1 MSNEIVDVV
10 NQLIL
15 KAKGYGSPEGKASG
29 GVAEAAAHTLTPA
42 PKADEQQ
49 HETNKA
55 NSGTH
60 PEAGGKGR
68 KGVSG
73 GRPEGGES
81 FEDGAREEETIEGVK
96 GPSGKA
102 PQGHAGS
109 LKHEGGGQGPNH
121 PGTATST
128 QPQQKSSDIDLEKDH
143 GEDEEEDEEENEK
156 EDNKEEEKEE
166 KSKESGDVFLDVDEF
181 FSELVTKSIE
191 ETKKYVDETYGS
203 EISKSQDNEYV
214 QAGLAKSVAATLER
228 VEQLEKAL
236 VNVTKGMNMRKSLLK
251 GSDNI
256 SGIKNASIEG
266 GVTMTKS
273 EVSSKLLD
281 LRLNGDQSVTDN
293 MIVKFE
299 SVPYEQGLELLG
311 QTLKSKIGLE

>member
-15 KAKGYGSPEGKASG
+15 KAKGYGEPQGKNSG
-29 GVAEAAAHTLTPA
+29 GVAEAANHTLSTA
-42 PKADEQQ
+42 PKENEAQ
-49 HETNKA
+49 HLTNKA

-68 KGVSG
+68 KAVSG
-73 GRPEGGES
+73 GRPEGGADFRDGGDE
-81 FEDGAREEETIEGVK
+81 EDEVK
-96 GPSGKA
+96 GVSGPGGRA

-121 PGTATST
+121 PGTATENE
-128 QPQQKSSDIDLEKDH
+128 PRQKSTEVDLEKDH
-143 GEDEEEDEEENEK
+143 SEDEEDEK
-156 EDNKEEEKEE
+156 VEDNKEEEKEE

-191 ETKKYVDETYGS
+191 ETKKYVDETYGGS
-203 EISKSQDNEYV
+203 IEKSHDNEYV
-214 QAGLAKSVAATLER
+214 QAGLSKALAATLER

-236 VNVTKGMNMRKSLLK
+236 VNVTKGMDMRKSLLR

-256 SGIKNASIEG
+256 SGVKNSSIEG
-266 GVTMTKS
+266 GVTMSKS

-281 LRLNGDQSVTDN
+281 LRLNGDHNVTDN

-299 SVPYEQGLELLG
+299 SVPYEQGLELLSS
-311 QTLKSKIGLE
+311 TLKSKIGLE

>member
-1 MSNEIVDVV
+1 MSNDIVNVV
-10 NQLIL
+10 DQLIA
-15 KAKGYGSPEGKASG
+15 KAKGYGSPEGKNSG
-29 GVAEAAAHTLTPA
+29 GVAEAANRTLSTA
-42 PKADEQQ
+42 PKENEQQ
-49 HETNKA
+49 HLTNKA

-68 KGVSG
+68 KAVSG
-73 GRPEGGES
+73 GRPEGGADFRDGGDE
-81 FEDGAREEETIEGVK
+81 EDEVK
-96 GPSGKA
+96 GVSGPGGRA
-102 PQGHAGS
+102 PQGHAGA

-121 PGTATST
+121 PGTATSSA
-128 QPQQKSSDIDLEKDH
+128 KSSEVDLEKDH
-143 GEDEEEDEEENEK
+143 SENEDDEK
-156 EDNKEEEKEE
+156 EEVEDNKEEEKEE

-191 ETKKYVDETYGS
+191 ETKKYVDETYGG

-214 QAGLAKSVAATLER
+214 QAGLAKSLAATLER
-228 VEQLEKAL
+228 VEQLEKAI
-236 VNVTKGMNMRKSLLK
+236 VNVSKGMDMRKSLLR

-256 SGIKNASIEG
+256 TGVKNSSIEG

-281 LRLNGDQSVTDN
+281 LRLNGDQSITDN
-293 MIVKFE
+293 MIIKFE

-311 QTLKSKIGLE
+311 KAIKSKVGLE